1 MNDEPKIC
9 EQCGKNVD
17 TRGTSNTLHGL
28 SFWTCCD
35 AEEAILERLATMA
48 DEATKRA
55 IKRGFVEPT
64 SDEEARQ
71 MAGLSEEEYYGDS
84 GLYPKPL
91 RRSKD

>member
-1 MNDEPKIC
+1 
-9 EQCGKNVD
+9 
-17 TRGTSNTLHGL
+17 
-28 SFWTCCD
+28 
-35 AEEAILERLATMA
+35 MA